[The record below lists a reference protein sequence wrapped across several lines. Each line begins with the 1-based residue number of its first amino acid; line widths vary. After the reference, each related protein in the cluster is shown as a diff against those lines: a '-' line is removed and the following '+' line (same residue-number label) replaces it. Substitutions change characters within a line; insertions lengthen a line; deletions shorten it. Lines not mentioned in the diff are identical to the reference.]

1 VIIGP
6 TMPPPSNSP
15 QPPRRATQLLS
26 AVPMPMRGS
35 QPTLMKR
42 EVMKPQAMKAPMLG
56 MTMFD
61 KKVPN
66 LWTWTRVDARSAL
79 VSAVV
84 DDTVRSFLL

>member
-1 VIIGP
+1 
-6 TMPPPSNSP
+6 
-15 QPPRRATQLLS
+15 
-26 AVPMPMRGS
+26 
-35 QPTLMKR
+35 
-42 EVMKPQAMKAPMLG
+42 MKAPMLG

>member
-1 VIIGP
+1 
-6 TMPPPSNSP
+6 
-15 QPPRRATQLLS
+15 
-26 AVPMPMRGS
+26 
-35 QPTLMKR
+35 
-42 EVMKPQAMKAPMLG
+42 